1 MLRSILY
8 WIHQKRW
15 LLFAVALGF
24 VLFLIPH
31 PADLSIEGYRTLI
44 ITVMV
49 VILIISEAVPL
60 PGIALL
66 IAVLQVIFAIA
77 EPSEVARSYMSDAVF
92 FIMGSLMLAVAIVRQ
107 GLDARLTLA
116 ILNLTGTRV
125 KAIMWGF
132 FIISLFLASFI
143 GEHAV
148 VAMLLPV
155 ALTLVRNT
163 AEDPS
168 EVPELTKLLLFALA
182 FGSIIGSIGTP
193 SGGARNAIMIS
204 YFSDFGLEGISYLRW
219 MSLAYPLMLAQ
230 IPLAGWLLSKT
241 FKPERDRLDKAVGEL
256 KKKVA
261 SAGPLR
267 GQQVLAIIL
276 FAVVFLLWV
285 FLSDR
290 IGLGVVALIG
300 VFLYLVTG
308 LVQWQEINQRTN
320 WGIVL
325 LFAAAISLGVQLK
338 NTGAALWIAHQ
349 LIAVTGGL
357 LEQFALVQYS
367 VVIFL
372 TTTVVNIMGASATV
386 AVLGPMFL
394 NFGGDPMLLGLTT
407 AISSAF
413 GYLTAVG
420 APAGMIIAA
429 TGLIRARDFVKA
441 GWRFSLVS
449 IVFLMLA
456 LALYWPHIR

>member
-1 MLRSILY
+1 MLKSVLY

-15 LLFAVALGF
+15 LLFAAVLGL

-31 PADLSIEGYRTLI
+31 PAGLSIEGYRTLV

-66 IAVLQVIFAIA
+66 IAILQVIFAIA

-107 GLDARLTLA
+107 GLDARLTLV

-125 KAIMWGF
+125 KTIMWGF
-132 FIISLFLASFI
+132 FVISLFLASFI

-155 ALTLVRNT
+155 ALTLVRNS

-168 EVPELTKLLLFALA
+168 EVPELTKLLLFAVA

-204 YFSDFGLEGISYLRW
+204 YFSDFGLAEISYLRW
-219 MSLAYPLMLAQ
+219 MSLAYPLMLVQ
-230 IPLAGWLLSKT
+230 IPLAGWLLSRS
-241 FKPERDRLDKAVGEL
+241 FKPEKDRLDRAVDEL

-261 SAGPLR
+261 STGPLR

-276 FAVVFLLWV
+276 FAIVFLLWV

-357 LEQFALVQYS
+357 LEQVALVQYS

-372 TTTVVNIMGASATV
+372 TTAVVNIMGASATV
-386 AVLGPMFL
+386 AVLGPLFL
-394 NFGGDPMLLGLTT
+394 NFGGDPVLLGLTT

-429 TGLIRARDFVKA
+429 TGLIRARDFVKV

-449 IVFLMLA
+449 IVFLILA